1 MRGNHGELHL
11 LTNLSWSSNTNEI
24 FSQMNARTGVP
35 CSVMRLLLG
44 QKAIDIVI
52 YDSKYSSL
60 SQRTQTL
67 IAKLVNTDKPS
78 FTVRVA
84 SVTKQSGASDCGLYA
99 IAYITHIATGLN
111 PSLYIFRQALM
122 RNHLLKC
129 FEQKKLEPFPVFK
142 ERRVSTCAK
151 KLQSRFT
158 AIAALSM
165 MVRKWWSAMVDV
177 ENGISTPVHK
187 NKKWFCKNCR
197 MI

>member
-52 YDSKYSSL
+52 KVLLLKSKNTNSYSK
-60 SQRTQTL
+60 T
-67 IAKLVNTDKPS
+67 TDKPS

-129 FEQKKLEPFPVFK
+129 FEQKKLLFS
-142 ERRVSTCAK
+142 RREECLHV
-151 KLQSRFT
+151 Q
-158 AIAALSM
+158 
-165 MVRKWWSAMVDV
+165 
-177 ENGISTPVHK
+177 K
-187 NKKWFCKNCR
+187 NDSQGLLLLPLCLGW
-197 MI
+197 

>member
-1 MRGNHGELHL
+1 MNGAKADTITVFVRGNHGELHL

-151 KLQSRFT
+151 TMTVK
-158 AIAALSM
+158 
-165 MVRKWWSAMVDV
+165 V
-177 ENGISTPVHK
+177 
-187 NKKWFCKNCR
+187 
-197 MI
+197 

>member
-1 MRGNHGELHL
+1 MQILH
-11 LTNLSWSSNTNEI
+11 TDDEHWVAVST
-24 FSQMNARTGVP
+24 FDTGDE
-35 CSVMRLLLG
+35 
-44 QKAIDIVI
+44 DIVI

-99 IAYITHIATGLN
+99 IANITHIVTGLD

-151 KLQSRFT
+151 TMTVRVYCYCRSVYDGEKMVECNGGCGEWYHTKCISTRVHRKLQNDLIIMYTSVFRT
-158 AIAALSM
+158 HSQYY
-165 MVRKWWSAMVDV
+165 
-177 ENGISTPVHK
+177 K
-187 NKKWFCKNCR
+187 NSHRNP
-197 MI
+197 

>member
-1 MRGNHGELHL
+1 
-11 LTNLSWSSNTNEI
+11 
-24 FSQMNARTGVP
+24 MNARTGVP

-52 YDSKYSSL
+52 KVLLLKSKDTNSYSK
-60 SQRTQTL
+60 T
-67 IAKLVNTDKPS
+67 TDKPS

-84 SVTKQSGASDCGLYA
+84 SVTKPSDCGLYA
-99 IAYITHIATGLN
+99 IGYITHIATGLN

-151 KLQSRFT
+151 K
-158 AIAALSM
+158 
-165 MVRKWWSAMVDV
+165 
-177 ENGISTPVHK
+177 
-187 NKKWFCKNCR
+187 
-197 MI
+197 